1 MPQSVRQSPA
11 AVSTSVSAG
20 ERSLGGAAADAVRAG
35 VFFGLFYF
43 YLLLAVKPHLIY
55 DSATITNFP
64 AFYRGWAFFAESMSC
79 PGGALKYVAAFLS
92 HLFYYP
98 WAAAAVITAQAWLVS
113 VCVGYFLRAIALPG
127 ARWLRFIP
135 ALLVVVTYARYTYHL
150 PLIMATLAS
159 LFFACLYVA
168 AVSWRSR
175 GAEGRSASVR
185 FAWGL
190 DPAGYVF
197 LSVVSYVVSGGAYIL
212 FAVLCATYELLYHRR
227 HKTGLL
233 YLLFAAALPYVAGV
247 LLFRVSIIDAYTD
260 MLPMSW
266 RVLAWSGRKKM
277 IAAVYA
283 LYLFPV
289 AMALAWGVWQILVVN
304 FHLRRMTT
312 TPEPTGKR
320 ARTRRGR
327 SKKSLLTRA
336 RRRLGGPAV
345 RWTLGTAILFVVA
358 GAAAFLSFDDR
369 QQALLEVHHY
379 ACRRMWPQVLDA
391 ARRCPD
397 SDYTINAV
405 DRALYHTG
413 RLNRDM
419 CSYLQRPDA
428 LLLIGDDRV
437 LWHWH
442 KFDTLIDLGLMNMA
456 EKNLNECMAMFG
468 EHPMILKRLAM
479 VSMVKGE
486 TDTARI
492 YLGALSRTLFHND
505 WADAYLARLDSDPN
519 LSADAE
525 IQSLRARSLTKDYM
539 TLFYAKEPILSTLV
553 EQSGGNRMAF
563 EYLMAWYMLNKQ
575 LGKFVQSVGRLGEFG
590 YTEIPPLY
598 QEAIVIYAY
607 GTKKPVPLA
616 GFTISPEAQRRIEHF
631 SGVFN
636 RYNRNKNA
644 AFNELAKDYWGSYLF
659 YYIYAN

>member
-11 AVSTSVSAG
+11 GVSTSVAAC
-20 ERSLGGAAADAVRAG
+20 ERSLAGAVADAVRT
-35 VFFGLFYF
+35 VLFFGLFYF
-43 YLLLAVKPHLIY
+43 YLLLVVKPHLIY

-79 PGGALKYVAAFLS
+79 PGGALKYVSAFLA

-98 WAAAAVITAQAWLVS
+98 WVAPAVITVQAWLIFM
-113 VCVGYFLRAIALPG
+113 CIGYFLRAIALPG
-127 ARWLRFIP
+127 ARWLRFVP
-135 ALLVVVTYARYTYHL
+135 ALFVVVTYARYTYHL
-150 PLIMATLAS
+150 PMIMAALAS
-159 LFFACLYVA
+159 LFFTCLYVA
-168 AVSWRSR
+168 TVSWRSR
-175 GAEGRSASVR
+175 GAEGPSANVR
-185 FAWGL
+185 FARGFDW
-190 DPAGYVF
+190 AAYVL
-197 LSVVSYVVSGGAYIL
+197 LSVVSYVMSGGAYLL
-212 FAVLCATYELLYHRR
+212 FAALCATYELLYRR
-227 HKTGLL
+227 RYKMGLF
-233 YLLFAAALPYVAGV
+233 YVLFGVALPYVTGV
-247 LLFRVSIIDAYTD
+247 LLYHVSIIDAYTD
-260 MLPMSW
+260 LLPISW

-289 AMALAWGVWQILVVN
+289 AMASAWWLWQTFVEYV
-304 FHLRRMTT
+304 HPGKMTT
-312 TPEPTGKR
+312 APEPAEKQ
-320 ARTRRGR
+320 ARVRRGR
-327 SKKSLLTRA
+327 PKKSLLARA
-336 RRRLGGPAV
+336 RRRLSGPAV
-345 RWTLGTAILFVVA
+345 RWTLGTVLLSVMA

-379 ACRRMWPQVLDA
+379 ACRRMWPQVLEA

-397 SDYTINAV
+397 SDFTINAV

-428 LLLIGDDRV
+428 LLLTGDDRV

-456 EKNLNECMAMFG
+456 EKNLAECMAMFG

-492 YLGALSRTLFHND
+492 YLGALSKTFFHND

-519 LSADAE
+519 LSADSE

-539 TLFYAKEPILSTLV
+539 TLFYAKEPVLSALV
-553 EQSGGNRMAF
+553 EQNGGNRMAF

-575 LGKFVQSVGRLGEFG
+575 LGKFVENVGRLGEFG

-631 SGVFN
+631 SSVFN
-636 RYNRNKNA
+636 RYNRNRDA
-644 AFNELAKDYWGSYLF
+644 AFNELARDYWGSYLF
-659 YYIYAN
+659 YYIYVN

>member
-11 AVSTSVSAG
+11 GVATCVSAG
-20 ERSLGGAAADAVRAG
+20 ERCLGGTVADAVRT
-35 VFFGLFYF
+35 VLFFGLFYV
-43 YLLLAVKPHLIY
+43 YLLLVVKAHLIY

-64 AFYRGWAFFAESMSC
+64 AFYRGWAFFAESISY
-79 PGGALKYVAAFLS
+79 PGGALKYVSAFLS

-113 VCVGYFLRAIALPG
+113 VCTGYFLKAIALPG

-135 ALLVVVTYARYTYHL
+135 ALFVVVTYARYTYHL
-150 PLIMATLAS
+150 PTIMGALAS
-159 LFFACLYVA
+159 LSFACFYVA

-175 GAEGRSASVR
+175 GAEGHSASVR
-185 FAWGL
+185 LTWGF
-190 DPAGYVF
+190 DSAVYVF
-197 LSVVSYVVSGGAYIL
+197 LSVVCYVLSGGA
-212 FAVLCATYELLYHRR
+212 
-227 HKTGLL
+227 
-233 YLLFAAALPYVAGV
+233 YLLFAALCATCELLYRRRYKTGLFFMVFAVALPYVAGV

-260 MLPMSW
+260 LLPMSW
-266 RVLAWSGRKKM
+266 RVLAWSARKKM
-277 IAAVYA
+277 VSAVYA

-289 AMALAWGVWQILVVN
+289 LVALAWWLW
-304 FHLRRMTT
+304 HLLIQRLRPRKMGTV
-312 TPEPTGKR
+312 PEPAERRARMRRGKPR
-320 ARTRRGR
+320 ESLLARTRR
-327 SKKSLLTRA
+327 
-336 RRRLGGPAV
+336 RLIGPAV
-345 RWTLGTAILFVVA
+345 GWTLGTVLLFVVA
-358 GAAAFLSFDDR
+358 GAVAFLSFDDR
-369 QQALLEVHHY
+369 QHALLEIHHY

-397 SDYTINAV
+397 NDFTINAV
-405 DRALYHTG
+405 GRALYHTG
-413 RLNRDM
+413 RLNWDM
-419 CSYLQRPDA
+419 CSYLQRSDA
-428 LLLIGDDRV
+428 LLLTGDDRI

-456 EKNLNECMAMFG
+456 EKNLTECMAMFG
-468 EHPMILKRLAM
+468 EHPMILKRLAV

-492 YLGALSRTLFHND
+492 YLGALSKTLFHND
-505 WADAYLARLDSDPN
+505 WADTYLARLESDPN
-519 LSADAE
+519 LSADSE

-539 TLFYAKEPILSTLV
+539 TLFYTKEPVLSALV
-553 EQSGGNRMAF
+553 EQNSGNRMAF

-575 LGKFVQSVGRLGEFG
+575 LGKFVQNVRRLGEFG

-631 SGVFN
+631 SSVFN
-636 RYNRNKNA
+636 RYNRDKDA